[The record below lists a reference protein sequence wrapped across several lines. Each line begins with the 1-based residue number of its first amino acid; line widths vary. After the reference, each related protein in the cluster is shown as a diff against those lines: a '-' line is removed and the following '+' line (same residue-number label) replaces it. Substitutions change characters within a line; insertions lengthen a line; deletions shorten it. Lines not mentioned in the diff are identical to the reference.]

1 LLKGLFHRKGCFT
14 GFHDI
19 RRIDSSSVTDRPGCN
34 DHAWSQKKIGGP
46 RPPIFL
52 AIETLCRQV

>member
-1 LLKGLFHRKGCFT
+1 VLLKGLFHR
-14 GFHDI
+14 FHDI
-19 RRIDSSSVTDRPGCN
+19 RRIDSSSVTDRSGRD

-52 AIETLCRQV
+52 AI